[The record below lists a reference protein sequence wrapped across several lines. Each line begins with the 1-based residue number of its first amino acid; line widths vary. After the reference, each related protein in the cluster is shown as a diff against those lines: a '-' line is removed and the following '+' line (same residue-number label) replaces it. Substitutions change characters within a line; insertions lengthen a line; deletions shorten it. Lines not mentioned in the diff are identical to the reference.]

1 MPSSSTTAAAPRE
14 ASKLAR
20 RSSSAARARPATA
33 AAASASPD
41 SSPDPPPWRDEVLE
55 SHAALGNVAFVLCQ
69 PQGPQNVGSVARVMQ
84 NFGVYNLRLVD
95 PGPFV
100 LASALEDDVPPT
112 DAVVPDGASSRGGVN
127 SGAALGPDGLGD
139 DLPPALRPTRRTTA
153 DDDES
158 PDGETTSDRETTS
171 DGETTP
177 PSGEDGAS
185 PTTPALCEE
194 AYRFACAAD
203 WLLAGASRHDSVLDA
218 LADRT
223 FVVAT
228 TARPRGG
235 VPLVT
240 ARVAAK
246 MLAEEAKRGKVAV
259 LFGNERTGLTNE
271 EMAQAHCA
279 VAIPTAGRGA
289 LCRRSLKYTGGTG
302 PTSLNLSQAV
312 GILAYETFIA
322 ADEMFDE
329 ADDDDAE
336 ETRLE
341 EAPDGGGGLEGGV
354 DAEEEASGANEGKK
368 KSSRRRRVNAG
379 RIDPPAATLMT
390 VGEKD
395 ALKRELLAARRSLD
409 VLADEEDEAG
419 ADGEEEGSSGESSSS
434 SDSSDDLSDEDLSD
448 EDSATIRERRAIERV
463 LHAAPLARRD
473 AAALF
478 QLARRVTAI
487 RRAEDH
493 RRDAGTFPAADGV
506 SNRGPAVRD
515 GARSSSESE
524 SRRVV
529 SALDAAVLG
538 EATRLLKRDEA
549 SERATTKRRL
559 RAALR
564 EALGVSLTD
573 REIAKTLARARADR
587 ADEADERRDE

>member
-1 MPSSSTTAAAPRE
+1 
-14 ASKLAR
+14 
-20 RSSSAARARPATA
+20 
-33 AAASASPD
+33 
-41 SSPDPPPWRDEVLE
+41 
-55 SHAALGNVAFVLCQ
+55 
-69 PQGPQNVGSVARVMQ
+69 
-84 NFGVYNLRLVD
+84 
-95 PGPFV
+95 
-100 LASALEDDVPPT
+100 
-112 DAVVPDGASSRGGVN
+112 
-127 SGAALGPDGLGD
+127 
-139 DLPPALRPTRRTTA
+139 
-153 DDDES
+153 
-158 PDGETTSDRETTS
+158 
-171 DGETTP
+171 
-177 PSGEDGAS
+177 
-185 PTTPALCEE
+185 
-194 AYRFACAAD
+194 
-203 WLLAGASRHDSVLDA
+203 
-218 LADRT
+218 
-223 FVVAT
+223 
-228 TARPRGG
+228 
-235 VPLVT
+235 
-240 ARVAAK
+240 
-246 MLAEEAKRGKVAV
+246 V

-279 VAIPTAGRGA
+279 VAIPTAGQGA

-312 GILAYETFIA
+312 GVLAYETFIA
-322 ADEMFDE
+322 ADEMFNE
-329 ADDDDAE
+329 ADDEE
-336 ETRLE
+336 ETKLE
-341 EAPDGGGGLEGGV
+341 EEPDGGGLEGG
-354 DAEEEASGANEGKK
+354 DASEEASGANEK

-419 ADGEEEGSSGESSSS
+419 ADGDEEGSSGSSSSS
-434 SDSSDDLSDEDLSD
+434 SDSFEDDDDDLSDEDA
-448 EDSATIRERRAIERV
+448 ATIRERRAIERV

-487 RRAEDH
+487 RRAEE
-493 RRDAGTFPAADGV
+493 RRDAGTLAADGV
-506 SNRGPAVRD
+506 SNLGPAGD
-515 GARSSSESE
+515 GTRWSESE
-524 SRRVV
+524 SRRV

-587 ADEADERRDE
+587 AEADERRDE